1 MPNLK
6 NSQQASKHSCGD
18 DSTGS
23 KVNPL
28 LSCSQLTPVPFL
40 RLQFQSSALPPVDIS
55 GLLNTG
61 GEMEAKSTADRSP
74 CWEQDGLGVWS
85 SLEQFIIWKPRWTR
99 WGLGQPN
106 NMEGDRTVSR
116 FQHRGSLTV
125 SSGLL
130 CPEEAQT
137 RQKSLLAQTCF
148 PRIYTLFSGS
158 LSSPEHLHESSKAKR
173 RRMTTHKSQI
183 HFTG

>member
-61 GEMEAKSTADRSP
+61 GEMEAKSTADRHP
-74 CWEQDGLGVWS
+74 AENKMDLGYDLV
-85 SLEQFIIWKPRWTR
+85 
-99 WGLGQPN
+99 
-106 NMEGDRTVSR
+106 
-116 FQHRGSLTV
+116 
-125 SSGLL
+125 
-130 CPEEAQT
+130 
-137 RQKSLLAQTCF
+137 
-148 PRIYTLFSGS
+148 
-158 LSSPEHLHESSKAKR
+158 
-173 RRMTTHKSQI
+173 
-183 HFTG
+183 